1 MTSKIAEVEER
12 RFMAV
17 VLPELLNELATREPC
32 LGKPPHP
39 RSGMSRGTPR
49 AVVLSEVHSSMLEP
63 NARLGAVN
71 SAARA
76 LGVSTRSTIAQA
88 TALVENLT
96 LCALP
101 PARVVQAL
109 KQVAEAALAFG
120 SPVSFQSPDT
130 VWVEVSGTRQLFGGE
145 RELALAL
152 TAHVRSLGHTARV
165 AGASGPWLAQSF
177 ARHADFDETG
187 VYLVG
192 ASQSESR
199 AGLLPIGALPVPSDV
214 VAWFARLGLLSLDD
228 LRALPAAM
236 LASRLETK
244 GVERIIELIRGRDDG
259 VLDAYVP
266 EELPFEEQGW
276 DFPLESVEPLLF
288 VLKGL
293 CARLGSRLEG
303 RGQAAQELLLTVE
316 YDKPIAALRR
326 NERDRAPDE
335 RQIPCGDCLEIP
347 FKLASPLAHAEALE
361 RIVRSRLQRETLF
374 APAIALR
381 LRITAITE
389 SHQWQQ
395 SLNVE
400 GGLGSTLSNDPRTLA
415 VLIAELSA
423 DLGVEAVGRLEA
435 HDSHLLEKSSCFVP
449 IRHLADE
456 RRADYRESRFE
467 SEARTPEPAPGST
480 ELSGGGGPEGVVADN
495 AGGSSRDSNSRD
507 SSSRDSNSRDSNS
520 RDSALSNRLP
530 TRLIAPIEFK
540 APLKEKEI
548 LVLDQRAFVIEAIQ
562 FEERLEAVEWWAP
575 SPISRD
581 YFRLWLSSLSTS
593 SVSSASGAA
602 SAISA
607 ATTSASAAARSV
619 GASGR
624 SSAPA
629 SAGRFAA
636 ARGEGLEVL
645 VYLNRDDGK
654 RYVQALYD

>member
-1 MTSKIAEVEER
+1 MTPKISEVNER

-32 LGKPPHP
+32 LGKPCLGKPPHP
-39 RSGMSRGTPR
+39 RSGLSRGTPR

-63 NARLGAVN
+63 NARLDAVN

-101 PARVVQAL
+101 PARVSQAL

-130 VWVEVSGTRQLFGGE
+130 VWVEVSGTSQLFGGE

-214 VAWFARLGLLSLDD
+214 VAWFARLGLLTLDD

-236 LASRLETK
+236 LATRLETK

-400 GGLGSTLSNDPRTLA
+400 GGLGSTLSSDPRTLA

-449 IRHLADE
+449 IHHLADE
-456 RRADYRESRFE
+456 RRADCRESRFE
-467 SEARTPEPAPGST
+467 SKARTPEPAPSST
-480 ELSGGGGPEGVVADN
+480 ELSGGGGPEGVAADN
-495 AGGSSRDSNSRD
+495 AGGSSRDSSSRD
-507 SSSRDSNSRDSNS
+507 SSSRND
-520 RDSALSNRLP
+520 ALSNRLP

-540 APLKEKEI
+540 APLKENEI
-548 LVLDQRAFVIEAIQ
+548 LVLAQRAFVIEAIQ

-581 YFRLWLSSLSTS
+581 YFRLWLSSLSAS
-593 SVSSASGAA
+593 SVSSAFGAA

-607 ATTSASAAARSV
+607 ATTSASAAARSI

-624 SSAPA
+624 SAPS